1 MNFQFPLRP
10 IHGGS
15 KKKPIWAILCKDFL
29 PILIQQQISWTFS
42 HFFRIFFV
50 LFFLHGSYAR
60 HRELWNSWNLISLI
74 SFAESGAHVGL
85 IFILV
90 ESLEYEIS
98 PEIYSI
104 LKLFVHFKNRLIYFS
119 HGVASHFRSLW
130 KQGNVAVVSAGSINP
145 PLIGFPGPTSAHRR
159 ALDLTNEPFIFS
171 IWYFCTQ

>member
-42 HFFRIFFV
+42 HFVFRTFFV

-119 HGVASHFRSLW
+119 DDVASHFRSLW

-145 PLIGFPGPTSAHRR
+145 PLIGFPAPTSAHRQ
-159 ALDLTNEPFIFS
+159 ALDLTNEPFNI
-171 IWYFCTQ
+171 